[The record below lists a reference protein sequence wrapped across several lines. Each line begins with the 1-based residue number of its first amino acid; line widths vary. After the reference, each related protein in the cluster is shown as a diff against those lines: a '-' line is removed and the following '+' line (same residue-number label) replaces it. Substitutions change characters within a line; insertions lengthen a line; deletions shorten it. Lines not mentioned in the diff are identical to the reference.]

1 MIDSAVFAEIS
12 QSIKHLTDEEIRN
25 RIRMI
30 DNNMRQYRLE
40 ATKIKQDMNKVQ
52 QELKENHQKIK
63 QNKQLPWLVSN
74 IVEILDMPTELN
86 DDGTIDAEE
95 KPEDKCIV
103 VKTSTRNTVFLPVPG
118 LVDVL
123 NILFVSLQP

>member
-1 MIDSAVFAEIS
+1 MIESAVFAEIS
-12 QSIKHLTDEEIRN
+12 QSIKHLTDEEIKN

-30 DNNMRQYRLE
+30 DNNIRQFRLE
-40 ATKIKQDMNKVQ
+40 SNKIKQDMARVN
-52 QELKENHQKIK
+52 EDLKDNLAKIK

-74 IVEILDMPTELN
+74 IVEILEMPTEIN

-95 KPEDKCIV
+95 KPEDKCVV

-118 LVDVL
+118 LVDV
-123 NILFVSLQP
+123 NKLFTLVC

>member
-1 MIDSAVFAEIS
+1 
-12 QSIKHLTDEEIRN
+12 
-25 RIRMI
+25 
-30 DNNMRQYRLE
+30 
-40 ATKIKQDMNKVQ
+40 MNKVQ